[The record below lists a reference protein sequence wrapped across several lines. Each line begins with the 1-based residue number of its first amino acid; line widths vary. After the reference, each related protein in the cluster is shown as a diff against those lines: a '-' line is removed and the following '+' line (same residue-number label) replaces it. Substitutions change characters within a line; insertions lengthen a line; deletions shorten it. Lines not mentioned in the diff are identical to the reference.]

1 MSAESKKTSRRTF
14 LKSTASA
21 GAALAVANQAP
32 AAANEAPA
40 VLTRTNPND
49 VIGVAS
55 IGVGTQ
61 GHRLL
66 QAVQGVPGTEV
77 RIICD
82 LYTGNVNRARGLCS
96 NEAVRFVKEWERVVE
111 DPDIDAVII
120 AVPDFW
126 HAPVTVAA
134 AQNKKDIY
142 VEKGWC
148 RSLDEA
154 KRMRAAVKGNGVV
167 MQLGHHM
174 NSVASM
180 HKAREIF
187 RSGALGKVPL
197 VRTYIDRT
205 NAFPEWQ
212 FYTDYSIQECPAD
225 ASEETIDWKRF
236 VANSPHPERPFDP
249 DRFFTWRRYWD
260 YGTGIAGD
268 LLSHMWDAVNMV
280 LEMGIPE
287 TASTQGGKYFW
298 TEDREVPEMWHVLF
312 DYPQKELA
320 VTFACSFHNRHVGE
334 LIQFLGRDL
343 TMECASE
350 MCRTYTPDWKPGGFE
365 RMMQARALAEK
376 TREAAKEMGIEAPPT
391 AVAPDYT
398 FHEGELVVTSHM
410 QNFIDCVRS
419 RELPR
424 CHVDRA
430 FEEAVTLIMSVEAF
444 RRETKV
450 RWDPVNEWIV

>member
-1 MSAESKKTSRRTF
+1 MSAESKPTSRRTF

-21 GAALAVANQAP
+21 GAAVAVA
-32 AAANEAPA
+32 ANRAPA
-40 VLTRTNPND
+40 VLAHASPNS

-66 QAVQGVPGTEV
+66 QAVQSVPNTEIRV
-77 RIICD
+77 ICD
-82 LYTGNVNRARGLCS
+82 LYTGNIKRGQRLCS
-96 NEAVRFVKEWERVVE
+96 NERVRIVKEWERVVE
-111 DPDIDAVII
+111 DKDIDAVVI

-126 HAPVTVAA
+126 HAPITVAA
-134 AQNKKDIY
+134 AHNKKDIY

-148 RSLDEA
+148 VNLAEA
-154 KRMRAAVKGNGVV
+154 KRMRAAVKDNKVV

-174 NSVASM
+174 NSVPAM

-205 NAFPEWQ
+205 NSFPEWQ
-212 FYTDYSIQECPAD
+212 FYTDYSIQERPAD
-225 ASEETIDWKRF
+225 ATEQNIDWKRF
-236 VANSPHPERPFDP
+236 VANSAHPDRPFDP
-249 DRFFTWRRYWD
+249 ERFFTWRRYWD

-268 LLSHMWDAVNMV
+268 LLSHIWDAVNMV
-280 LEMGIPE
+280 MEMGIPE
-287 TASTQGGKYFW
+287 TAVTQGGKYFW
-298 TEDREVPEMWHVLF
+298 KEDREVPDMWHVLF

-350 MCRTYTPDWKPGGFE
+350 MCRTYTPEWKPGGFE
-365 RMMQARALAEK
+365 RMMAARELAEQ
-376 TREAAKEMGIEAPPT
+376 TRKIARERGVQAPPT
-391 AVAPDYT
+391 AVAPDYS
-398 FHEGELVVTSHM
+398 FREGELKVTSHM
-410 QNFIDCVRS
+410 ENFIDCVRS

-430 FEEAVTLIMSVEAF
+430 FEEAVTLIMSLEAY

-450 RWDPVNEWIV
+450 RWDPVKEEII